1 MSDYYD
7 ILGVSKNA
15 STDEIKR
22 AYRKLARQNHPDIAG
37 PEAEEKFKSISEA
50 HDILSNPEKRQMYD
64 MGGQGAMGGGAGFDF
79 SDIFGS
85 FFAAASGGSPSGP
98 MPRTRRGQDALVRLR
113 IDLKDAV
120 FGARKDIQ
128 VDTAITCTTCQGSC
142 CRPGTS
148 PTTCPTCQGRGSIQR
163 MARSFLGNVMTNS
176 PCSDCQGFGTQINE
190 PCPECSGEGR
200 VRARRTISVN
210 VPAGV
215 DTGTRIRMSGHGE
228 VGPAGGP
235 AGDLY
240 IEIHENRDEIFTRNG
255 DDLHC
260 TTKLPMTAAALGTV
274 LNIDTF
280 DGPEEVDI
288 APGTQP
294 DDVITIKGLGV
305 GRLNLNSRGDLHI
318 HLDVEIPT
326 KLNSEQ
332 EELLRQLANLREEE
346 RPEARMAPTK
356 TSVFQRLKETFAGR

>member
-1 MSDYYD
+1 
-7 ILGVSKNA
+7 
-15 STDEIKR
+15 
-22 AYRKLARQNHPDIAG
+22 
-37 PEAEEKFKSISEA
+37 
-50 HDILSNPEKRQMYD
+50 
-64 MGGQGAMGGGAGFDF
+64 
-79 SDIFGS
+79 
-85 FFAAASGGSPSGP
+85 
-98 MPRTRRGQDALVRLR
+98 
-113 IDLKDAV
+113 
-120 FGARKDIQ
+120 
-128 VDTAITCTTCQGSC
+128 
-142 CRPGTS
+142 
-148 PTTCPTCQGRGSIQR
+148 